1 MKAINNILVIYLFL
15 LINVKSSTTISF
27 SSSGDGYTVS
37 GNVVTITSNGEY
49 DIKGIQNNKQ
59 IIASS
64 SCTINLY
71 SFTLTNSGTLTP
83 ILVRAEQTL
92 KLVLIE
98 ESTLQDSSTNENDGT
113 IYLSKGASLIIS
125 GTGTLNINP
134 YKLMAINGTDG
145 TSLTVNDGPSINI
158 KSTSSNVGGI
168 YMRKEINFNNA
179 KYT

>member
-71 SFTLTNSGTLTP
+71 SFTLTNSGT
-83 ILVRAEQTL
+83 
-92 KLVLIE
+92 
-98 ESTLQDSSTNENDGT
+98 
-113 IYLSKGASLIIS
+113 
-125 GTGTLNINP
+125 NIWNW
-134 YKLMAINGTDG
+134 NT
-145 TSLTVNDGPSINI
+145 
-158 KSTSSNVGGI
+158 
-168 YMRKEINFNNA
+168 
-179 KYT
+179 